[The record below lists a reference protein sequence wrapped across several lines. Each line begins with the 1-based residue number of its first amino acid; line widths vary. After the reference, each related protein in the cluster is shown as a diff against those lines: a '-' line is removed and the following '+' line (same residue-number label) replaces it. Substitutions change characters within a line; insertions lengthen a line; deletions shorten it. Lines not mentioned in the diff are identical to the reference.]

1 MDCCSGEEG
10 DRTAYSPIAVSGPRR
25 RQSPRRGSSFGCEER
40 KEGMAHTCKVLIVE
54 NDDGVRE
61 TLANVVA
68 DDGYLLAT
76 LKTGREMS
84 SVLDDDD
91 YDIVIIDVT
100 QPGPEDGF
108 ALARVARERGC
119 GVILVTGDHRHRD
132 RLQESGEHY
141 LLKPF
146 RIREFTTLA
155 DTVLTEIATQ
165 CIRRKR
171 GDGSSFPARTA

>member
-1 MDCCSGEEG
+1 MT
-10 DRTAYSPIAVSGPRR
+10 RI
-25 RQSPRRGSSFGCEER
+25 
-40 KEGMAHTCKVLIVE
+40 CKVLIVE
-54 NDDGVRE
+54 NDDGVRN

-68 DDGYLLAT
+68 DEGYLLTT
-76 LKTGREMS
+76 LRTGREMS
-84 SVLDDDD
+84 IALDDDD
-91 YDIVIIDVT
+91 YDIVIIDVS

-108 ALARVARERGC
+108 ALARFARERGC

-146 RIREFTTLA
+146 KIRE
-155 DTVLTEIATQ
+155 VLTEIATQ

>member
-1 MDCCSGEEG
+1 MT
-10 DRTAYSPIAVSGPRR
+10 RI
-25 RQSPRRGSSFGCEER
+25 
-40 KEGMAHTCKVLIVE
+40 CKVLIVE
-54 NDDGVRE
+54 NDDGVRD

-68 DDGYLLAT
+68 DEGYLLTT
-76 LKTGREMS
+76 LRTGREMS
-84 SVLDDDD
+84 IALDDDD
-91 YDIVIIDVT
+91 YDIVVIDVS
-100 QPGPEDGF
+100 QPAPEDGF
-108 ALARVARERGC
+108 DLARVARERGC

-146 RIREFTTLA
+146 RVRQFTTLA

-171 GDGSSFPARTA
+171 GDGSFFADRTA

>member
-1 MDCCSGEEG
+1 MT
-10 DRTAYSPIAVSGPRR
+10 RI
-25 RQSPRRGSSFGCEER
+25 
-40 KEGMAHTCKVLIVE
+40 CKVLIVE
-54 NDDGVRE
+54 NDDGVRD
-61 TLANVVA
+61 TLANIVA
-68 DDGYLLAT
+68 NEGYLLVT

-84 SVLDDDD
+84 SALDDDD
-91 YDIVIIDVT
+91 YDIVVIDVS
-100 QPGPEDGF
+100 QPAPEDGF
-108 ALARVARERGC
+108 DLARVARERGC

-146 RIREFTTLA
+146 RVRQFTTLA

-171 GDGSSFPARTA
+171 GDGSFFADRTA

>member
-1 MDCCSGEEG
+1 
-10 DRTAYSPIAVSGPRR
+10 
-25 RQSPRRGSSFGCEER
+25 
-40 KEGMAHTCKVLIVE
+40 VLIVE
-54 NDDGVRE
+54 NDDGVRD
-61 TLANVVA
+61 TLANIVA
-68 DDGYLLAT
+68 DEGYLLVT

-84 SVLDDDD
+84 SALDDDD
-91 YDIVIIDVT
+91 YDIVVIDVS
-100 QPGPEDGF
+100 QPAPEDGF
-108 ALARVARERGC
+108 DLARVARERGC

-146 RIREFTTLA
+146 RVRQFTTLA

-171 GDGSSFPARTA
+171 GDGSFFADRTA

>member
-1 MDCCSGEEG
+1 MT
-10 DRTAYSPIAVSGPRR
+10 RI
-25 RQSPRRGSSFGCEER
+25 
-40 KEGMAHTCKVLIVE
+40 CKVLIVE
-54 NDDGVRE
+54 NDDGVRN

-68 DDGYLLAT
+68 DEGYLLTT
-76 LKTGREMS
+76 LRTGREMS
-84 SVLDDDD
+84 IALDDDD
-91 YDIVIIDVT
+91 YDIVIIDVS
-100 QPGPEDGF
+100 QPEGGF

-119 GVILVTGDHRHRD
+119 GVILVTGDRRYLD

-146 RIREFTTLA
+146 KIREFTTLA